1 MRAARAGSAFDS
13 SGQRCDGIGSD
24 EVGSLKTDFSQ
35 DSGSIAPLAVGLA
48 GILLAAACTFLN
60 VGSLLLFQQRETQT
74 AEAIALSVLGELSD
88 IEVQNSRSQPEI
100 LQESAKRFVVEAGIL
115 VNFEVAT
122 RDGLTVEAK
131 VCGNFVAPIFVPLI
145 DLGDEHEV
153 CGLARARRL

>member
-1 MRAARAGSAFDS
+1 
-13 SGQRCDGIGSD
+13 
-24 EVGSLKTDFSQ
+24 
-35 DSGSIAPLAVGLA
+35 
-48 GILLAAACTFLN
+48 
-60 VGSLLLFQQRETQT
+60 
-74 AEAIALSVLGELSD
+74 LGELSD
-88 IEVQNSRSQPEI
+88 IEVQNARLQPEI